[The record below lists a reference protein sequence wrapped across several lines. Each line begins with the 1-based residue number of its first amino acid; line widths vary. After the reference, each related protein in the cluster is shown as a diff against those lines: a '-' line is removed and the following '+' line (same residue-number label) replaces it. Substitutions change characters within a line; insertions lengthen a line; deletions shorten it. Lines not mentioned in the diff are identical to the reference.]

1 MVQPPSE
8 SAGLSC
14 DAFFGCGQQVL
25 CAANLSQVLHQS
37 FCPQARRTWNFPQI
51 PVLVIKLVA
60 HNLSRRRDGTGRA
73 PAARR
78 PSRPPANCR
87 LWALVGL
94 STGLRA
100 SITDSLRMRRTARP
114 VSFCTGLRKE
124 KPPAAANTRQM
135 VSFTET
141 GTFFRF
147 LSLFSVLLRHNRHI
161 WCSREECAYIT
172 WTLQGKCDARGRRGE
187 GERSEYGRREDHV

>member
-25 CAANLSQVLHQS
+25 CAASLSRVLHQS
-37 FCPQARRTWNFPQI
+37 FCPQARRTWCFPQI
-51 PVLVIKLVA
+51 PALVIKVVA
-60 HNLSRRRDGTGRA
+60 HNRGDGTAA
-73 PAARR
+73 PQRPVAPR
-78 PSRPPANCR
+78 PSRPSANCR
-87 LWALVGL
+87 LWALAGL

-100 SITDSLRMRRTARP
+100 PYSDSLRTRRTGRS

-124 KPPAAANTRQM
+124 KPPAAAIARQM

-161 WCSREECAYIT
+161 WCSREECAYIA

-187 GERSEYGRREDHV
+187 GERSENGRREDHL